1 MLFRYRRYLALASFL
16 LLATPLAVGIVRPDS
31 PTSIFREGRRLALA
45 PKTPSTGQDWLTLSK
60 KIDAYLQDH
69 FGLRQVL
76 IRTNRDLTKP
86 LLGIGNNSV
95 LIGRDG
101 RMFYLGEETMRQSAG
116 LLLRDLRVSDTVDL
130 LAEMKDALG
139 AHGIRF
145 LVAVPPNAATI
156 YQDDLPRWAQNLG
169 EKTEYDAL
177 LEKLAARHVQA
188 VDLRPAM
195 TAAARSDGSVYY
207 MHDTHWSAGG
217 ALTAFNVIVEADTH
231 RDWRLDP
238 KSSLGPA
245 IVRKGGDLARLFGVE
260 DKAVEDIREL
270 ELPSV
275 QKDLLSSD
283 IFGDYVETS
292 SRTGPTVM
300 ILGDSFTSTYFAP
313 MLLQHAAKVV
323 WVNHRICGFDWK
335 TIAELRP
342 DEVWW
347 MPNERFLICRPG
359 VRPLDFAPNMEAN
372 FVSGRPP

>member
-1 MLFRYRRYLALASFL
+1 MLFRYRRYLALTSFL
-16 LLATPLAVGIVRPDS
+16 LLATPFAVGIVRPDS
-31 PTSIFREGRRLALA
+31 PTSIFREGRRLAPT
-45 PKTPSTGQDWLTLSK
+45 PKTPSTGQDWLALST

-69 FGLRQVL
+69 FELRQFL

-86 LLGIGNNSV
+86 LLGIGNSSV
-95 LIGRDG
+95 LIGRNG

-139 AHGIRF
+139 VRGIRF

-156 YQDDLPRWAQNLG
+156 YQGDLPRWAQNLG

-275 QKDLLSSD
+275 QKDALV
-283 IFGDYVETS
+283 FG
-292 SRTGPTVM
+292 
-300 ILGDSFTSTYFAP
+300 
-313 MLLQHAAKVV
+313 H
-323 WVNHRICGFDWK
+323 
-335 TIAELRP
+335 LRRLRR
-342 DEVWW
+342 DVQ
-347 MPNERFLICRPG
+347 
-359 VRPLDFAPNMEAN
+359 
-372 FVSGRPP
+372 